1 MGEFVTY
8 STRWFVLKAVVL
20 MNMGCYLLN
29 VSLAAVST
37 SAAKYYEVSGDKIDI
52 ISISQ
57 NLVSIPGI
65 WIGIFLIEKLELIK
79 SLRLASGIS
88 VLGCFIRAGSTFP
101 LWEKSLNSELK
112 FWLTFMGQ
120 ITISMGY
127 PICTIMTTKVSQ
139 VWFSEKERPIST
151 ALMAMSQMV
160 GALIGQGMST
170 LIVRDDPKNIPMLNL
185 LLPMPILVSCIICY
199 LILKNNSPITPPS
212 RSAQFLI
219 ETEEVRTLSGVWK
232 DVKCVLSNATA
243 RMLAIGQGSTIG
255 GTLLILTQLNQYM
268 CARNYSTEQSS
279 LVVVIGILSGIIGAF
294 VVGQI
299 VKRLNIQKMYFKI
312 SYYILTLVFA
322 IFLFSLTLQDAYH
335 WIVILGV
342 LNFFIGCSIFAVAL
356 ELAVEETYPIDPIIG
371 EACIHMVGQI
381 LGIIYVMVGNVIYWE
396 LPAGSAQSCSNNE
409 IGVIARDYT
418 PFFYSLSGLQVLL
431 SIGVFLFVNPTMNR
445 QNEDRRV
452 V

>member
-1 MGEFVTY
+1 MVCPQGSCSYEHGLLFTQRF
-8 STRWFVLKAVVL
+8 S
-20 MNMGCYLLN
+20 GCRIN
-29 VSLAAVST
+29 
-37 SAAKYYEVSGDKIDI
+37 
-52 ISISQ
+52 ISCK

-101 LWEKSLNSELK
+101 LWGKKSK
-112 FWLTFMGQ
+112 
-120 ITISMGY
+120 
-127 PICTIMTTKVSQ
+127 K
-139 VWFSEKERPIST
+139 KERPIST

-185 LLPMPILVSCIICY
+185 LLPTPILVSCIICY

-279 LVVVIGILSGIIGAF
+279 LVVVIGILSAF
-294 VVGQI
+294 
-299 VKRLNIQKMYFKI
+299 
-312 SYYILTLVFA
+312 
-322 IFLFSLTLQDAYH
+322 
-335 WIVILGV
+335 
-342 LNFFIGCSIFAVAL
+342 FAVAL

-396 LPAGSAQSCSNNE
+396 LPAGSVQSCSNNE